1 MKKETEELIAP
12 LLLPRLVRLSSFLL
26 LVANVRKLLVVRM
39 LEPVR
44 SNGKNAPAISPA
56 LPANVDQVA
65 SNWGKPNRCW
75 LHLLESNFNLR
86 IVLGDLL

>member
-1 MKKETEELIAP
+1 MKKKLESLCTVAV
-12 LLLPRLVRLSSFLL
+12 PRLVGLSSFLL